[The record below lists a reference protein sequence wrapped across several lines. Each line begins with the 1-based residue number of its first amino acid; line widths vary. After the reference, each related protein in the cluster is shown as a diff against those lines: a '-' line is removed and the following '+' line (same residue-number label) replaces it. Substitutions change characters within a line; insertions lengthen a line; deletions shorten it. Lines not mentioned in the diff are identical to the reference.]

1 MPIHHVYAR
10 SSTPPTG
17 APKNKRG
24 EHLAALITKNKKTRE
39 LRRAASKKGAVVRRQ
54 NRLQQQQQQQQQQP
68 QQQEHDERASPAA
81 AGGLALPGAAAA
93 LDPAPDVSG
102 LAAAPAP
109 GTSPVAGGTPAVT
122 AGTRQA
128 GTEAT
133 PAQRPKQASRPRPT
147 ECAPPTPE
155 CPAWPQRLGHALS
168 SCRGQRA
175 LPPLPGAPQRIG
187 TTGRGCHRGRQPA
200 LRPSMQ
206 ASRQR
211 PPERAM
217 DRLCWHGGSG

>member
-1 MPIHHVYAR
+1 MPIPHVRAR

-24 EHLAALITKNKKTRE
+24 ENLAALRTKNKKTRE
-39 LRRAASKKGAVVRRQ
+39 SRRAASKMGAVARRQ
-54 NRLQQQQQQQQQQP
+54 NRLQQQQQP
-68 QQQEHDERASPAA
+68 EHDERASPAA

-93 LDPAPDVSG
+93 LDPAPDISG

-175 LPPLPGAPQRIG
+175 MPPLPGAPQCTG

-200 LRPSMQ
+200 PRPSMQ

-211 PPERAM
+211 PPEQAM